1 MGFSKIKEVLHILK
15 DLINRLFGFKDK
27 KINKPKLTL
36 VVNKTDNQEGKS
48 ENAYFSYYE
57 EHFTFEEDIS
67 EEYRNELKKHLT
79 ESLENKVHPWDF
91 EKNLDF
97 KLKEPDKIYY
107 LFMYCLMYIDIFEQ
121 DLFNKYTKLWYE
133 NNLDDTTKSDD
144 EINNAALRLL
154 KYDTL
159 GFNLINGSK
168 KQKEAEPTKE
178 LKEIVSDSFNEAMFN
193 TKSDNL
199 PLLLKAWKVCQEKI
213 LLEEK
218 EKLKKGGIN

>member
-1 MGFSKIKEVLHILK
+1 MLHILK
-15 DLINRLFGFKDK
+15 DFINRLFGLKDK

-36 VVNKTDNQEGKS
+36 VVNNTDNQEGKS
-48 ENAYFSYYE
+48 ENDYFSYHE

-67 EEYRNELKKHLT
+67 EEYRNELKNHLI

-107 LFMYCLMYIDIFEQ
+107 LFMYYLMYIDIFEQ

-144 EINNAALRLL
+144 ELNNAALRLL
-154 KYDTL
+154 KYDIL

-168 KQKEAEPTKE
+168 EEPIKE
-178 LKEIVSDSFNEAMFN
+178 LKEVVSDSFDEAMFN
-193 TKSDNL
+193 TKSDTL
-199 PLLLKAWKVCQEKI
+199 PLLLKAWKACEEKI
-213 LLEEK
+213 LLEDK
-218 EKLKKGGIN
+218 EKLKVN

>member
-1 MGFSKIKEVLHILK
+1 MLRNLK
-15 DLINRLFGFKDK
+15 NLINRLFGFKDK

-67 EEYRNELKKHLT
+67 EEYRSELKNHLK
-79 ESLENKVHPWDF
+79 ESLEQKVHPWDF

-107 LFMYCLMYIDIFEQ
+107 LFMYCLMYVDIYEQ
-121 DLFNKYTKLWYE
+121 DLLNKFTKLWYE
-133 NNLDDTTKSDD
+133 NNLDDTTKSDE
-144 EINNAALRLL
+144 EINNEALRLF
-154 KYDTL
+154 KYEVL
-159 GFNLINGSK
+159 GFYLINSSK
-168 KQKEAEPTKE
+168 EEKEVEGIKE
-178 LKEIVSDSFNEAMFN
+178 LKEVVSDSFNEAMFN

-199 PLLLKAWKVCQEKI
+199 PLLLKAWKACQEKF
-213 LLEEK
+213 LLEDK
-218 EKLKKGGIN
+218 EKLNLQ

>member
-1 MGFSKIKEVLHILK
+1 MLHILK

-36 VVNKTDNQEGKS
+36 VVNNTDNQEGKS
-48 ENAYFSYYE
+48 ENDYFSYHE

-67 EEYRNELKKHLT
+67 EEYRNELKNHLK

-107 LFMYCLMYIDIFEQ
+107 LFQYYLMYIDIFEQ

-144 EINNAALRLL
+144 EINNEALRLL
-154 KYDTL
+154 KYEVL

-168 KQKEAEPTKE
+168 EEPVKE
-178 LKEIVSDSFNEAMFN
+178 LEEFARDIFDKTGLNS
-193 TKSDNL
+193 KSDNL
-199 PLLLKAWKVCQEKI
+199 PLLLKAWKAYEEKV
-213 LLEEK
+213 LLE
-218 EKLKKGGIN
+218 KKKN

>member
-1 MGFSKIKEVLHILK
+1 MLHILK
-15 DLINRLFGFKDK
+15 DFINRLFGFKDK

-48 ENAYFSYYE
+48 ENAYFSYHE

-67 EEYRNELKKHLT
+67 EEYRNELKIHLI
-79 ESLENKVHPWDF
+79 ESIENKVHPWDF

-107 LFMYCLMYIDIFEQ
+107 LFMYYLMYIDIFEQ

-133 NNLDDTTKSDD
+133 NNLDDTTKSDE
-144 EINNAALRLL
+144 EINNEALRLL
-154 KYDTL
+154 KYELL

-168 KQKEAEPTKE
+168 EEPVKE
-178 LKEIVSDSFNEAMFN
+178 LEEFARNIFDKTGLNS
-193 TKSDNL
+193 KSDNL
-199 PLLLKAWKVCQEKI
+199 PLLLKAWKAYEEKV
-213 LLEEK
+213 LLEK
-218 EKLKKGGIN
+218 KGKLKKGGIN

>member
-1 MGFSKIKEVLHILK
+1 MLRNLK
-15 DLINRLFGFKDK
+15 NLINRLFGFKDK

-48 ENAYFSYYE
+48 ENTYFSYYE

-67 EEYRNELKKHLT
+67 EEYRNELKIHLI

-107 LFMYCLMYIDIFEQ
+107 LFMYYLMYIDIFEQ
-121 DLFNKYTKLWYE
+121 DLFNKFIKFWYE

-144 EINNAALRLL
+144 EINNEALRLL
-154 KYDTL
+154 KYEVL
-159 GFNLINGSK
+159 GFSLINGSK
-168 KQKEAEPTKE
+168 INKVRKRMK
-178 LKEIVSDSFNEAMFN
+178 K
-193 TKSDNL
+193 KSR
-199 PLLLKAWKVCQEKI
+199 
-213 LLEEK
+213 
-218 EKLKKGGIN
+218 

>member
-1 MGFSKIKEVLHILK
+1 MLRNLK
-15 DLINRLFGFKDK
+15 NLINRLFGFKDK

-36 VVNKTDNQEGKS
+36 VVNNTDNQEGKS
-48 ENAYFSYYE
+48 ENDYFSYYK

-67 EEYRNELKKHLT
+67 EEDKSELKNHLE

-133 NNLDDTTKSDD
+133 NNLDDTTKSDH
-144 EINNAALRLL
+144 EINNEALRLL
-154 KYDTL
+154 KYEVL
-159 GFNLINGSK
+159 GFSLINGSK
-168 KQKEAEPTKE
+168 INKARKRIK
-178 LKEIVSDSFNEAMFN
+178 K
-193 TKSDNL
+193 KS
-199 PLLLKAWKVCQEKI
+199 
-213 LLEEK
+213 K
-218 EKLKKGGIN
+218 EKLIVPKWLKRPVKTIYLKLFQKYVERVN

>member
-1 MGFSKIKEVLHILK
+1 MLHILK
-15 DLINRLFGFKDK
+15 DLINRLFSFKDK

-36 VVNKTDNQEGKS
+36 VVNKTDNQEGMA
-48 ENAYFSYYE
+48 ENAYFSTIE

-67 EEYRNELKKHLT
+67 EEDRSELKNHLI

-107 LFMYCLMYIDIFEQ
+107 LYMYYVMYIDIFEQ
-121 DLFNKYTKLWYE
+121 DLFNKFIKLWYE

-154 KYDTL
+154 KYEVL
-159 GFNLINGSK
+159 GFKSINGSK
-168 KQKEAEPTKE
+168 EEPIKE
-178 LKEIVSDSFNEAMFN
+178 LKEVVSDSFDEEMFN

-199 PLLLKAWKVCQEKI
+199 PLLLKAWKAY
-213 LLEEK
+213 EEK
-218 EKLKKGGIN
+218 EKLKLH

>member
-1 MGFSKIKEVLHILK
+1 MLRVIKDFINKI
-15 DLINRLFGFKDK
+15 FGLKDK

-36 VVNKTDNQEGKS
+36 VVNNTDNQEGKS
-48 ENAYFSYYE
+48 ENDYFSYYKE
-57 EHFTFEEDIS
+57 CFTFEEDIS
-67 EEYRNELKKHLT
+67 EEDKSELKNHLE

-107 LFMYCLMYIDIFEQ
+107 LFMYYLMYIDIFEQ

-133 NNLDDTTKSDD
+133 NNLDDMTKSDE
-144 EINNAALRLL
+144 EINNEALRLL
-154 KYDTL
+154 KYEVL
-159 GFNLINGSK
+159 GFGLINGSK
-168 KQKEAEPTKE
+168 EEPIKE
-178 LKEIVSDSFNEAMFN
+178 LKEVVSDSFNEAMFN

-199 PLLLKAWKVCQEKI
+199 SLLLKAWKIYQEKVH
-213 LLEEK
+213 LEDK

>member
-1 MGFSKIKEVLHILK
+1 VLHILK
-15 DLINRLFGFKDK
+15 DFINRLFGFKDK

-48 ENAYFSYYE
+48 ENDYFSYHE

-67 EEYRNELKKHLT
+67 EEYRNELKNHLK

-107 LFMYCLMYIDIFEQ
+107 LFMYYLMYIDIFEQ

-144 EINNAALRLL
+144 EINNEALRLL
-154 KYDTL
+154 KYEVL
-159 GFNLINGSK
+159 GFSLINGSK
-168 KQKEAEPTKE
+168 EEPIKE
-178 LKEIVSDSFNEAMFN
+178 LKEVVSDSFDEAMFN
-193 TKSDNL
+193 TKSDTL
-199 PLLLKAWKVCQEKI
+199 PLLLKAWKALEEKV
-213 LLEEK
+213 LLEDK
-218 EKLKKGGIN
+218 EKLKVN

>member
-1 MGFSKIKEVLHILK
+1 VLHILK
-15 DLINRLFGFKDK
+15 DLINRLFGFRDK

-36 VVNKTDNQEGKS
+36 VVNNTDNQEGKS
-48 ENAYFSYYE
+48 ENDYFSYHE

-67 EEYRNELKKHLT
+67 EEYRNELKNHLI

-107 LFMYCLMYIDIFEQ
+107 LFLYYLMYIDIFEQ

-144 EINNAALRLL
+144 ELNNAALRLL
-154 KYDTL
+154 KYDIL
-159 GFNLINGSK
+159 GFKLINGSK
-168 KQKEAEPTKE
+168 EEPVKE
-178 LKEIVSDSFNEAMFN
+178 LEEFARDIFDKTGLNS
-193 TKSDNL
+193 KSDNL
-199 PLLLKAWKVCQEKI
+199 PLLLKAWKAYEEKV
-213 LLEEK
+213 LLE
-218 EKLKKGGIN
+218 KKKN

>member
-1 MGFSKIKEVLHILK
+1 MIRNLK
-15 DLINRLFGFKDK
+15 NLINRLFDFKDK

-67 EEYRNELKKHLT
+67 EEYRNELKNHLK
-79 ESLENKVHPWDF
+79 ESIEQKVHPWDF

-97 KLKEPDKIYY
+97 KLKESDQIYY
-107 LFMYCLMYIDIFEQ
+107 LHMYYITYLD
-121 DLFNKYTKLWYE
+121 WYE
-133 NNLDDTTKSDD
+133 HDLADKFMTFWF
-144 EINNAALRLL
+144 EINSGEAPDPNDENFKEALRLL
-154 KYDTL
+154 KYEVL

-168 KQKEAEPTKE
+168 EEKEGEYIKE
-178 LKEIVSDSFNEAMFN
+178 LKEVVSDSFDESIFN
-193 TKSDNL
+193 TKSDSY
-199 PLLLKAWKVCQEKI
+199 PLLLEAWKAYEEKL

-218 EKLKKGGIN
+218 EKLNLQ

>member
-1 MGFSKIKEVLHILK
+1 
-15 DLINRLFGFKDK
+15 
-27 KINKPKLTL
+27 
-36 VVNKTDNQEGKS
+36 VVNNTDNQEGKS
-48 ENAYFSYYE
+48 ENDYFSYHE

-67 EEYRNELKKHLT
+67 EEYRNELKNHLI

-107 LFMYCLMYIDIFEQ
+107 LFQYYLMYIDIFEQ

-144 EINNAALRLL
+144 ELNNEALRLL

-168 KQKEAEPTKE
+168 EEPIKE
-178 LKEIVSDSFNEAMFN
+178 LKEVVSDSFDEAMFN
-193 TKSDNL
+193 TKSDTL
-199 PLLLKAWKVCQEKI
+199 PLLLKAWKACEEKV
-213 LLEEK
+213 LLEDK
-218 EKLKKGGIN
+218 EKLKVH

>member
-1 MGFSKIKEVLHILK
+1 MLRIIKDFINKI
-15 DLINRLFGFKDK
+15 FGFKDK

-67 EEYRNELKKHLT
+67 EEYRSELKNHLK
-79 ESLENKVHPWDF
+79 ESLEQKVHPWDF

-97 KLKEPDKIYY
+97 KLKEPDQIYY
-107 LFMYCLMYIDIFEQ
+107 LFMYCLMYIDIYEQ

-133 NNLDDTTKSDD
+133 NNLDDTTKSDE
-144 EINNAALRLL
+144 EINNEALRLF
-154 KYDTL
+154 KYEVL

-168 KQKEAEPTKE
+168 
-178 LKEIVSDSFNEAMFN
+178 IN
-193 TKSDNL
+193 
-199 PLLLKAWKVCQEKI
+199 KVRKRM
-213 LLEEK
+213 
-218 EKLKKGGIN
+218 KK

>member
-1 MGFSKIKEVLHILK
+1 MKKNKVLRIIK
-15 DLINRLFGFKDK
+15 DFINKTFRFKDK

-67 EEYRNELKKHLT
+67 EEYRNELKIHLI

-107 LFMYCLMYIDIFEQ
+107 LFMYYLMYIDIFEQ

-144 EINNAALRLL
+144 EINNAALRQL
-154 KYDTL
+154 KYEVL
-159 GFNLINGSK
+159 GFNLINGTKINKVRKRMK
-168 KQKEAEPTKE
+168 K
-178 LKEIVSDSFNEAMFN
+178 
-193 TKSDNL
+193 KS
-199 PLLLKAWKVCQEKI
+199 
-213 LLEEK
+213 K
-218 EKLKKGGIN
+218 EKLIVPKWLKRPVDTPYLKLFRKYVK

>member
-1 MGFSKIKEVLHILK
+1 MLRVIKDFINKI
-15 DLINRLFGFKDK
+15 FGLKDK

-36 VVNKTDNQEGKS
+36 VVNNTDKKS
-48 ENAYFSYYE
+48 ENDYFSYYKE
-57 EHFTFEEDIS
+57 CFTFEEDIS
-67 EEYRNELKKHLT
+67 EEDRSELKNHLE

-107 LFMYCLMYIDIFEQ
+107 LWMYCLMYIDIFEQ

-168 KQKEAEPTKE
+168 EEVDHKKKFEEV
-178 LKEIVSDSFNEAMFN
+178 ISDKFDEETHNF
-193 TKSDNL
+193 KSNI
-199 PLLLKAWKVCQEKI
+199 PLLLKAWKAFEEKA

-218 EKLKKGGIN
+218 KKLKVH

>member
-1 MGFSKIKEVLHILK
+1 VLHILK
-15 DLINRLFGFKDK
+15 DFINRLFGFKDK

-48 ENAYFSYYE
+48 ENAIFSIIE
-57 EHFTFEEDIS
+57 EQFTFEEDIS
-67 EEYRNELKKHLT
+67 EEYRNELKIHLI
-79 ESLENKVHPWDF
+79 ESIENKVHPWDF

-107 LFMYCLMYIDIFEQ
+107 LYMYYVLYIDIFEQ
-121 DLFNKYTKLWYE
+121 DLFNKFIKLWYE

-144 EINNAALRLL
+144 ELNNAALRLL
-154 KYDTL
+154 KYDIL

-168 KQKEAEPTKE
+168 EEPIKE
-178 LKEIVSDSFNEAMFN
+178 LKEVVSDSFDEAMFN

-199 PLLLKAWKVCQEKI
+199 PLLLKAWKA
-213 LLEEK
+213 LEEK
-218 EKLKKGGIN
+218 VLLEKKKN

>member
-1 MGFSKIKEVLHILK
+1 MSKGKKNKVLRIIK
-15 DLINRLFGFKDK
+15 DFINKTFGFKDK

-67 EEYRNELKKHLT
+67 EEYRNELKIHLI

-168 KQKEAEPTKE
+168 EEVDHKKKFEEV
-178 LKEIVSDSFNEAMFN
+178 ISDKFDEETHNF
-193 TKSDNL
+193 KSNIH
-199 PLLLKAWKVCQEKI
+199 LLLEAWKAYEEKV
-213 LLEEK
+213 LLEDK
-218 EKLKKGGIN
+218 EKLQVN